1 MPLSPGK
8 SQKTISHNISEMV
21 HAGHSQDQAI
31 AAALNTARHTR
42 AGGGGLYANIHAK
55 QQRIAHGSKERMRK
69 PGSKGAPTAEA
80 FRESAKT
87 AKADGGNVV
96 LSKFSQKQ
104 TAKNKTPYSY
114 QKDIGS
120 DIPLYDPKG
129 RYGVFHKSPSM
140 AKGDEIPFERFESE
154 GNRIVGVHGDNRV
167 TVSTTHP
174 EVAKTLADA
183 YNRKG
188 FSDQDIEKVPF
199 VRPGKADGGPFADM
213 SYDKGDMSYTK
224 SNFPIQHQ
232 FHEGPIQSPVAGRTD
247 HLPMTVASGSYV
259 IPADIIGA
267 MGEGNTMAG
276 FKIARKMFS
285 SAPYFNKQKQPY
297 APGSAPYA
305 ENKPYGARASGGKT
319 PVEIV
324 AAGGEYVISPED
336 VTHLGEGDIDH
347 GHEILDEFVKNYRK
361 KTIDT
366 LKKLPGPKRD

>member
-1 MPLSPGK
+1 MPLSSGK

-21 HAGHSQDQAI
+21 HEGHPQDQAI

-69 PGSKGAPTAEA
+69 PGSKGAPTNEA
-80 FRESAKT
+80 FSVSART
-87 AKADGGNVV
+87 A
-96 LSKFSQKQ
+96 
-104 TAKNKTPYSY
+104 
-114 QKDIGS
+114 
-120 DIPLYDPKG
+120 
-129 RYGVFHKSPSM
+129 
-140 AKGDEIPFERFESE
+140 
-154 GNRIVGVHGDNRV
+154 
-167 TVSTTHP
+167 
-174 EVAKTLADA
+174 
-183 YNRKG
+183 
-188 FSDQDIEKVPF
+188 
-199 VRPGKADGGPFADM
+199 KADGGPFADM

-232 FHEGPIQSPVAGRTD
+232 FHEGPIHSPVAGRTD